1 MVLGV
6 FLSGCTTLFGK
17 EVNPIPLASEKFSFK
32 QYEIV
37 TGTAKHQTV
46 LTGSLL
52 GGITAEIVV
61 VSIDTSHNRR
71 LFLYEFNSESW
82 AIKLDATLRPEVL
95 FVDVVNIKGRDRL
108 ITYEHGR
115 INWFEPETSIEHLLV
130 EVSSNVPP
138 HEIDVPHVD
147 ITRDLNGDDRDD
159 IVLPDTD
166 GFWVFIQMNDGAFAD
181 PVKIGPSFKMGE
193 IYTADGY
200 RFSPWNESR
209 VHEVD
214 YNRDGRI
221 DLVFWREDHFVVHH
235 QDEHGLFSPDT
246 ETFCTEVRFD
256 SDDLSLL
263 VAPEGVRGRRFDHG
277 APGVMT
283 GRVLHEL
290 TDMNHDGV
298 ADLAVFCLQAGSG
311 RLFGQT
317 SKLWGMRSTYEV
329 HFGVPA
335 PGATDFELEVDTV
348 IRADGIP
355 FEIATRDFDH
365 DGHVD
370 VMFTIIN
377 PGIFKII
384 GMLVRGMAT
393 DSALLDLNLYRLTDN
408 SYPDA
413 PNTSRKIKAY
423 TPGDSGEKAMHFP
436 ALLYGDVSGDGLSDL
451 LVQNGLKELYVFIGE
466 RGPNMFARK
475 PQKVAI
481 NMPYEEYTQL
491 IDLNGDGLYD
501 VLMHHPSIAEPHRV
515 TMLIAQ

>member
-82 AIKLDATLRPEVL
+82 AIKLDAKLRPEVL

-214 YNRDGRI
+214 YNRDGLI

-298 ADLAVFCLQAGSG
+298 ADLAVFSLQAGSG

-329 HFGVPA
+329 HFGVPV
-335 PGATDFELEVDTV
+335 PGATEFELEVGTV

-355 FEIATRDFDH
+355 FDIATCDFDH

-370 VMFTIIN
+370 VMFTVIN

-393 DSALLDLNLYRLTDN
+393 DSALLDLNLYRLTEN
-408 SYPDA
+408 SYPDD
-413 PNTSRKIKAY
+413 PNTSRKIKAF

-481 NMPYEEYTQL
+481 NMPYEEYAQL